1 LCFCKFW
8 HTLNSDLQLMNTRTC
23 FPNLGRIRSLFLAL
37 AALTTTAIAA
47 ESPLL
52 HPDDRIVFAGDSITG
67 QGWNNGQGFIHQIE
81 AALHKKWPEGKLQ
94 AIGLGGSGVSVGAW
108 QNFEKRSREGPV
120 ILDVKDVDVKATL
133 DHGADVLII
142 MLGMNDLLAPY
153 VKEQAADLD
162 AWAERYQALIAALRE
177 RAKPRVIAL
186 ATISLC
192 TEDPASPKNR
202 VRDQLN
208 ARLIKLAASEHCIV
222 LPVGETML
230 AQLQKGRARLPDFHV
245 TGDFVHPNSHGH
257 ASIAIG
263 MLKGL
268 GEHELAT
275 QLTQKADAAIAQQK
289 PTTTSASPAPAPWL
303 VATGLLNPQAWPGN
317 KFDPTKG
324 LLPCD
329 ALIAQGRIGEAKATE
344 PKLHWQEYHPSV
356 NFTGGADP
364 TSIDFTAASFGATH
378 EVGYALRWIHSD
390 KARPIRLKLSTQTF
404 AGTIALTAWLNGT
417 ELYAKPIN
425 EEPKHRI
432 DLPTQLNQGWNCL
445 ALKCNHLTWQWQ
457 VSATLE
463 GVDGDRLVD
472 LRFSAEAPEGRE

>member
-1 LCFCKFW
+1 
-8 HTLNSDLQLMNTRTC
+8 MNPRTC
-23 FPNLGRIRSLFLAL
+23 SPTLGRISSLFLAL

-52 HPDDRIVFAGDSITG
+52 HPDDRIVFVGDSITG

-81 AALHKKWPEGKLQ
+81 AALRVKWPTGKLQ
-94 AIGLGGSGVSVGAW
+94 AIGLGGSGASVGAW
-108 QNFEKRSREGPV
+108 QSFEKRSREGPV
-120 ILDVKDVDVKATL
+120 ILDVKDVDVKTTL

-153 VKEQAADLD
+153 VKEEAADLD
-162 AWAERYQALIAALRE
+162 AWAERYQALITALRE
-177 RAKPRVIAL
+177 RAKPRLIAL

-192 TEDPASPKNR
+192 SEDPASPKNR

-208 ARLIKLAASEHCIV
+208 ARLTKLAAAEHCTV

-257 ASIAIG
+257 TSIAIG

-275 QLTQKADAAIAQQK
+275 RLTQKADASIAQQK
-289 PTTTSASPAPAPWL
+289 PTTSTTSPAPWL
-303 VATGLLNPQAWPGN
+303 VATDLPNPQAWPAN
-317 KFDPTKG
+317 KFDPAKG
-324 LLPCD
+324 RLPCD
-329 ALIAQGRIGEAKATE
+329 ALIAQGHIAEAKATE
-344 PKLHWQEYHPSV
+344 PKLRWQEYHPSV

-364 TSIDFTAASFGATH
+364 ASIDFTAASFGTTH

-390 KARPIRLKLSTQTF
+390 KARPMRLKLSTQTF

-417 ELYAKPIN
+417 ELYANPIN

-432 DLPTQLNQGWNCL
+432 DIPAQLIEGWNCL

-457 VSATLE
+457 VSAALE
-463 GVDGDRLVD
+463 GVDG
-472 LRFSAEAPEGRE
+472 EALDDQRYTAHAPNGKD

>member
-1 LCFCKFW
+1 MKF
-8 HTLNSDLQLMNTRTC
+8 
-23 FPNLGRIRSLFLAL
+23 ISLIVAVV
-37 AALTTTAIAA
+37 ALTHDAPGAN
-47 ESPLL
+47 ESLL
-52 HPDDRIVFAGDSITG
+52 HPDDHIVFVGDSITG

-81 AALHKKWPEGKLQ
+81 AALREKWPTGKLR
-94 AIGLGGSGVSVGAW
+94 AIGLGGSGAGVGAW
-108 QNFEKRSREGPV
+108 QNFERRSREGQV
-120 ILDVKDVDVKATL
+120 FLDVKDVDVKTTL

-162 AWAERYQALIAALRE
+162 AWAERYQALITALRE
-177 RAKPRVIAL
+177 RAKPLVIAL

-192 TEDPASPKNR
+192 SEDPASPKNR

-208 ARLIKLAASEHCIV
+208 ARLIKLAAAEHCIV

-230 AQLQKGRARLPDFHV
+230 AQLQKGRARLPDFHI

-275 QLTQKADAAIAQQK
+275 QLTQRADAAIAQQK
-289 PTTTSASPAPAPWL
+289 ATTSTTTPTPAPWL
-303 VATGLLNPQAWPGN
+303 VATGLLNPQAWPAN
-317 KFDPTKG
+317 KFDPIKG
-324 LLPCD
+324 RLPCD
-329 ALIAQGRIGEAKATE
+329 ALIAQGRIAEAKATE
-344 PKLHWQEYHPSV
+344 PKLHWQEYHSTV

-364 TSIDFTAASFGATH
+364 ASIDLTAASFGATH

-390 KARPIRLKLSTQTF
+390 KARPVRLKLSTQTF

-432 DLPTQLNQGWNCL
+432 DLPSQLQQGWNCL
-445 ALKCNHLTWQWQ
+445 ALRCNHLTWQWQ
-457 VSATLE
+457 VSAAIE
-463 GVDGDRLVD
+463 GADGDGLVD
-472 LRFSAEAPEGRE
+472 LRHSAQAPEGND

>member
-1 LCFCKFW
+1 MQPL
-8 HTLNSDLQLMNTRTC
+8 SA
-23 FPNLGRIRSLFLAL
+23 RSL
-37 AALTTTAIAA
+37 IAA
-47 ESPLL
+47 IILPFAAITSSAFTADVAVL
-52 HPDDRIVFAGDSITG
+52 HQDDRIVFVGDSITG

-81 AALHKKWPEGKLQ
+81 TALREKWPTGKLQ
-94 AIGLGGSGVSVGAW
+94 AIGLGGSGAGVGAW

-120 ILDVKDVDVKATL
+120 ILDVKDVDVKTTL

-162 AWAERYQALIAALRE
+162 AWVERYQALITALRE

-192 TEDPASPKNR
+192 SEDPASPKNR

-208 ARLIKLAASEHCIV
+208 ARLLKLAAAEHCTV

-230 AQLQKGRARLPDFHV
+230 AQLQKGRSRLPDFHV

-257 ASIAIG
+257 ASVAIG

-268 GEHELAT
+268 GEHELANT
-275 QLTQKADAAIAQQK
+275 LTQKADAAIAQQK
-289 PTTTSASPAPAPWL
+289 ATTNTTSPAPGPWL
-303 VATGLLNPQAWPGN
+303 VATGLLNPQAWPAN
-317 KFDPTKG
+317 KFDPAKG
-324 LLPCD
+324 RLPCD
-329 ALIAQGRIGEAKATE
+329 ALIAQGRIAEAKATE
-344 PKLHWQEYHPSV
+344 PKLHWQEYHPSM

-364 TSIDFTAASFGATH
+364 ASIDFTAASFGATH

-390 KARPIRLKLSTQTF
+390 QARPVSLKLSTQTF
-404 AGTIALTAWLNGT
+404 AGTIGLTAWLNGT

-432 DLPTQLNQGWNCL
+432 DLPTQLKQGWNCL

-457 VSATLE
+457 VSAAVE
-463 GVDGDRLVD
+463 GVDGDGLSD
-472 LRFSAEAPEGRE
+472 LRYAAEAPAD